1 MINNYIK
8 PDCNNWIGRVDSEDD
23 YDAFRWHQWMECID
37 LNDENLKSFEGQLGF
52 AILGFKSDKG
62 IDKNMG
68 RVGAFNGPEGI
79 RKEMTKLPCSFS
91 SELKLFDAGDVSS
104 ENSTLEEGQESLAQA
119 VEKLLSLNLFPILL
133 GGGHEISFGHYKGIF
148 NHLQKVDKEAEV
160 GIINFDAH
168 FDNRPYEE
176 LGPTSGTM
184 FRQIHDLNVAN
195 DKGYH
200 YFVMGIHKS
209 ANTVSLFKYADATNT
224 KYVMAK
230 EIMNGDIFSIFERLD
245 KFINGVDHLYV
256 TLDADV
262 FSSSSAPG
270 VSAPQPLGLDPE
282 KVFILLKHIL
292 ASNKTISID
301 IAEVSPRFD
310 HDRSTASL
318 AAILAF
324 AIVTKLGEVLEY

>member
-1 MINNYIK
+1 MIKNYIA
-8 PDCNNWIGRVDSEDD
+8 PDCEKWTGRIDSVDD
-23 YDAFRWHQWMECID
+23 YDAFRWHQWIECID
-37 LNDENLKSFEGQLGF
+37 LNNADLEAFSGKLGF

-62 IDKNMG
+62 IDRNHG

-91 SELKLFDAGDVSS
+91 PELKLFDAGDISS
-104 ENSTLEEGQESLAQA
+104 EFCSLEEAQESLAQA
-119 VEKLLSLNLFPILL
+119 VDRLLSLNLYPILL

-148 NHLQKVDKEAEV
+148 DHYQREESSADI

-176 LGPTSGTM
+176 YGATSGTM
-184 FRQIHDLNVAN
+184 FRQIHDLNEAHGK
-195 DKGYH
+195 DYH

-209 ANTVSLFKYADATNT
+209 ANTVSLFKYADATKT
-224 KYVMAK
+224 EYVMAK

-245 KFINGVDHLYV
+245 KFINRVDYLYV
-256 TLDADV
+256 TVDSDV

-292 ASNKTISID
+292 ASNKTVSLD
-301 IAEVSPRFD
+301 VAEVSPRFD

-318 AAILAF
+318 AAILIF
-324 AIVTKLGEVLEY
+324 AVVTKLGEMMD